1 MLNTLFFKHF
11 WLWLLK
17 EPVITAVRKHINR
30 QVVPQINMLY
40 AAKEYTLTSFFGSQ
54 RSGSKI
60 DNWSSKVQPV
70 TEPENSKV
78 QPLVDILNWPI

>member
-1 MLNTLFFKHF
+1 
-11 WLWLLK
+11 
-17 EPVITAVRKHINR
+17 
-30 QVVPQINMLY
+30 MLY
-40 AAKEYTLTSFFGSQ
+40 AAKEYTLTSFFDSQ